1 MNGVQQAAVQAIE
14 VSAAELADTYY
25 VGGSSGGTEQV
36 WVRANDGL
44 EWGAWKPWNMTS
56 ALHIPNAA
64 PVVSASSPQ
73 TVLLGQ
79 AASASSLFTVTDA
92 DADAIT
98 AYEFWDS
105 TAGGGHWTLD
115 GIAQGVNVSIAVS
128 DLDGVDFVGAS
139 QIASDLVWVRANDGQ
154 TWSDWKAWT
163 MQSSPHLANA
173 APVVSAANGG
183 LLRDDALDAA
193 ALFSVSDADGDA
205 ITQYQF
211 WDDVNGGGHWRLNGV
226 QQAAGQ
232 NIDVAAAD
240 LANLDYVGGAN
251 AGTEQVWV
259 RANDGLAWG
268 AWKNWL
274 MSTEGGMLRGG
285 LAPDTLNGEAG
296 PTVLEGGGG
305 GDTLS
310 DTDGNNLFS
319 GGDGSDEMTGG
330 AGNDLFA
337 GAEGDDTIHTG
348 AGANVIAY
356 NAGDGYDLVF
366 SDAAAANT
374 LSFGG
379 GIGYDDLSLSKSGN
393 DLIVNTGSG
402 EGVVLKDWYA
412 GNDNVLDLQVILDAT
427 EEFDAQSQ
435 DPLYNRKVQTFDFRG
450 MVAQFDQALAQSPG
464 LTSWALT
471 NALLQF
477 HLSGSDD
484 EALGGDLA
492 YWYGK
497 NNGFTGIGL
506 QSAQQVI
513 GASGFGADAQTL
525 RPFNG
530 LQEGFVKLA

>member
-1 MNGVQQAAVQAIE
+1 VTD
-14 VSAAELADTYY
+14 LAD
-25 VGGSSGGTEQV
+25 
-36 WVRANDGL
+36 
-44 EWGAWKPWNMTS
+44 
-56 ALHIPNAA
+56 
-64 PVVSASSPQ
+64 
-73 TVLLGQ
+73 
-79 AASASSLFTVTDA
+79 
-92 DADAIT
+92 
-98 AYEFWDS
+98 
-105 TAGGGHWTLD
+105 
-115 GIAQGVNVSIAVS
+115 IA
-128 DLDGVDFVGAS
+128 FVGAS
-139 QIASDLVWVRANDGQ
+139 QIGSDLVWVRANDGQ
-154 TWSDWKAWT
+154 TWSDWKAWY
-163 MQSSPHLANA
+163 MQSSPHLTNA

-183 LLRDDALDAA
+183 LLRGEAA
-193 ALFSVSDADGDA
+193 GAATLFAVSDADGDA
-205 ITQYQF
+205 VTQYQF
-211 WDDVNGGGHWRLNGV
+211 WDDVNGGGYWRLDGV

-240 LANLDYVGGAN
+240 LADIDYVGGAN
-251 AGTEQVWV
+251 AGTEQVWA
-259 RANDGLAWG
+259 RAYDGMAWG

-305 GDTLS
+305 ADTMS
-310 DTDGNNLFS
+310 DTEGNNLFS
-319 GGDGSDEMTGG
+319 GGDGADEMTGG

-337 GAEGDDTIHTG
+337 GADGDDTVHTG
-348 AGANVIAY
+348 GGANVISY
-356 NAGDGYDLVF
+356 NAGDGFDVVF
-366 SDAAAANT
+366 SDLDATNT

-379 GIGYDDLSLSKSGN
+379 GIGYDDLSLSKSGD

-402 EGVVLKDWYA
+402 QGVVLKDWYA

-427 EEFDAQSQ
+427 EEFDAQSE

-477 HLSGSDD
+477 HLSGSDE

-497 NNGFTGIGL
+497 NGGFTGIGL

-513 GASGFGADAQTL
+513 GASGFGSDAQTL
-525 RPFNG
+525 RPFSG